1 MTRMLLDTG
10 PLVAF
15 LSKQDQF
22 HTWSLA
28 EWSKITP
35 PLITCEAVI
44 TEACFLLQ
52 KMYGW
57 QEAIGGLIDRGTIAI
72 GFDLGQESVAVC
84 ELLIQ
89 YRSVPMSLAD
99 ACMVRMAELYPERP
113 LLTTDSD
120 FIIYR
125 KNRNQPIALS
135 IPTL

>member
-1 MTRMLLDTG
+1 MTHVLLDTG

-15 LSKQDQF
+15 LNRQDQF
-22 HTWSLA
+22 HPWSLA

-35 PLITCEAVI
+35 PLLTCEAVI
-44 TEACFLLQ
+44 TEACFLLR

-72 GFDLGQESVAVC
+72 AFDLGQESVAVC
-84 ELLIQ
+84 DLLIR

-99 ACMVRMAELYPERP
+99 ACLVRMVELYPERS

-120 FIIYR
+120 FTIYR
-125 KNRNQPIALS
+125 KHRNQPIALS
-135 IPTL
+135 IPTS